1 MSWQDVVLA
10 LGGFVLATALVP
22 ALRSAEKPPLRTSFV
37 TGSVLAAF
45 TVTLGTLGLW
55 LATVPTAIQAVG
67 WLYLGVQ
74 RLRRGARSPGWL
86 PPPGH

>member
-1 MSWQDVVLA
+1 VSWQDVVLA

-22 ALRSAEKPPLRTSFV
+22 ALRAAEKPPLRTSFI

-55 LATVPTAIQAVG
+55 LATVPTAVQAVG
-67 WLYLGVQ
+67 WLYLGWQ
-74 RLRRGARSPGWL
+74 RLRRGGRSPSWL
-86 PPPGH
+86 PPPGV